1 MSARIVLHLAGQPR
15 FDRRERVPGSLTQ
28 EGIAERLAVPQ
39 GTVSS
44 SLKRLVEGGILR
56 VELGHVQGKLRR
68 LKVYQLTDYGEFV
81 AQHIT
86 ASMAQFGK
94 GRSPQPPLAPRPT

>member
-1 MSARIVLHLAGQPR
+1 MSARIVLHVARQPR
-15 FDRRERVPGSLTQ
+15 FDRMERVPRTLTQ
-28 EGIAERLAVPQ
+28 EGIAELLAVPQ

-68 LKVYQLTDYGEFV
+68 LKVYRLTDYGEFV
-81 AQHIT
+81 AQHIST
-86 ASMAQFGK
+86 SIARFGN
-94 GRSPQPPLAPRPT
+94 GRSPRPE